1 MEDPKINEII
11 SKTLNEFD
19 LMEQLQPSAGWNE
32 SLMDRLGRSAPVSS
46 SRMPRAAI
54 VAVMVMIVL
63 NLAIFI
69 SQLKTSRGGP
79 DGRDAEYR
87 IISHELLSNPVS
99 LRD

>member
-1 MEDPKINEII
+1 MEVPNIDEII
-11 SKTLNEFD
+11 SKTLKGFD
-19 LMEQLQPSAGWNE
+19 LMEELQPSAGWNE
-32 SLMDRLGRSAPVSS
+32 SLMNKLSRSAPLSS

-54 VAVMVMIVL
+54 VAVMVMIVV

-69 SQLKTSRGGP
+69 SQLKISPGRS
-79 DGRDAEYR
+79 DGRDAEYK